1 MLSAKCAKFC
11 LRLRQHINSK
21 LMQLSTLEIFSSG
34 NANRL
39 EATLEESEHKMR
51 QLEMRNYYVP
61 RQNTTTSLL
70 RSRRVDSA

>member
-11 LRLRQHINSK
+11 LRLRQQINSK
-21 LMQLSTLEIFSSG
+21 LMQLSTLENFSSG

-39 EATLEESEHKMR
+39 EATLEESEHEMR

-61 RQNTTTSLL
+61 QQNTTASLL
-70 RSRRVDSA
+70 RRRRVDSA